1 MRGRPSCPHA
11 ALSMSSAEAKRDH
24 DVIMSDC
31 LQSPV
36 PSPRSSTMPAPAP
49 MPRPSIQGAMLS
61 FFVVL
66 LYRMYVFAQSLP
78 PLLVNKSRHAS
89 AESEIFFKRGSV
101 PFRDATGR
109 PQGRSE
115 RRKTADRVRQCSPAV
130 RLCERA
136 GSMHIMS
143 VTVLSDRRFDPS
155 YLAGRCS
162 RDSSCVPA
170 CPCLRCTRFSCTI
183 EPAPPPTPSLTAT

>member
-1 MRGRPSCPHA
+1 MACDDFCAAGGLRIMPSKQQRRQKALKEKLREEATAKKSAKEA
-11 ALSMSSAEAKRDH
+11 AEQAAKAAKQGIGH
-24 DVIMSDC
+24 STAW
-31 LQSPV
+31 SP
-36 PSPRSSTMPAPAP
+36 STMPAPAP

-115 RRKTADRVRQCSPAV
+115 RRKTADRVRSALRPSGCA
-130 RLCERA
+130 
-136 GSMHIMS
+136 S
-143 VTVLSDRRFDPS
+143 VL
-155 YLAGRCS
+155 G
-162 RDSSCVPA
+162 A
-170 CPCLRCTRFSCTI
+170 CI
-183 EPAPPPTPSLTAT
+183 